1 MTTTTH
7 RGAQPNIAQAEPVTI
22 GGGILA
28 LGSLIIGGLPLFTDA
43 LTAEQV
49 GYINLVFAAVV
60 ALATAIIRHFT
71 VAKARVDKEFT
82 HNDDVVEKIEDH
94 QVIAG
99 EGSELPTGTHVRE
112 AGVLNVDPN
121 AEA

>member
-1 MTTTTH
+1 MTNTTH

-43 LTAEQV
+43 LSAEQV
-49 GYINLVFAAVV
+49 GHLNLVFAAVV

-71 VAKARVDKEFT
+71 VAKAKVDQEFT
-82 HNDDVVEKIEDH
+82 HNEDVVEKIEDQ
-94 QVIAG
+94 QVVAG
-99 EGSELPTGTHVRE
+99 PANDLVPEGDSIRDL
-112 AGVLNVDPN
+112 A
-121 AEA
+121 A